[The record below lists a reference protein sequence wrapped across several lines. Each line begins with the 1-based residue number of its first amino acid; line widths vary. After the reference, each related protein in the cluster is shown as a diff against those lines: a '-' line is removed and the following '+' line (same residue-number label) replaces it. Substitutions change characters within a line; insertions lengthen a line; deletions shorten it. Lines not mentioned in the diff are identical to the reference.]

1 MLKLKEDIK
10 NGVFRTAYLL
20 YGEEAYLRKMYKD
33 RLLNTLAN
41 PDDTMNVSRYEG
53 KGINPKE
60 IIDLAETMPFFA
72 DRRVILMENSGFF
85 KTATEEL
92 ANYLPDIPDS
102 CSIIFVEEEVDK
114 RGKMFKAVKNL
125 GGVAEFRVQTDE
137 VLAKWIL
144 QTLKK
149 EGKQISGINLQFF
162 MSRTGTSM
170 ENIEK
175 ELEKL
180 ICYTYGKSAIEAE
193 DIDAVCCGQTVNQIF
208 KMVDAIARK
217 EQKLALELYYDLLA
231 LKEPP
236 MRILFLIVKQ
246 FQTLMMVKALS
257 QKGYDNKTIASKAG
271 VPDFTV
277 KKNLEQAKRFTSKQL
292 LQAVENGTQAEEDI
306 KTGKIGDQ
314 LAVELLLVTCS
325 S

>member
-1 MLKLKEDIK
+1 MLKLKEDLK
-10 NGVFRTAYLL
+10 NGIFRQAYLL
-20 YGEEAYLRKMYKD
+20 CGEEVYLRKMYKD
-33 RLLNTLAN
+33 RLLRTLAD
-41 PDDTMNVSRYEG
+41 PDDTMNVSKYEG

-72 DRRVILMENSGFF
+72 ERRVILIENSGFF

-92 ANYLPDIPDS
+92 ANYLPDVPDS
-102 CSIIFVEEEVDK
+102 CSIIFVEDEIDK
-114 RGKMFKAVKNL
+114 RGKMYKAVKNI
-125 GGVAEFRVQTDE
+125 GGIAEFRMQQDE

-149 EGKQISGINLQFF
+149 EGKKISGNNLQFF
-162 MSRTGTSM
+162 MSRTGTAM

-180 ICYTYGKSAIEAE
+180 ICYTYGREVIETE

-246 FQTLMMVKALS
+246 FQALMQVKALS

-277 KKNLEQAKRFTSKQL
+277 RKNLEQAKRFKTSQL
-292 LQAVENGTQAEEDI
+292 LRAVEQGTQAEEDV
-306 KTGKIGDQ
+306 KTGKMGDQ
-314 LAVELLLVTCS
+314 LAVELLIISCS
-325 S
+325 E